1 MALCCN
7 GNKPHLGFDC
17 TMTSRGK
24 SQTFSLFSIDLPDE
38 SKTSCFLGIVAF
50 ENVRAKPG
58 CFFACESYAMPSW
71 TSSLV
76 RSVWKATQTKYKSKE
91 VPRGNH
97 GRYIIYVY
105 IINILY
111 YIYICMYIYNV
122 YIYIIYIYVLYM
134 YICVYTYMCINIYIY
149 IILYIICFF
158 FYHAPRAGTLQLSET
173 LGRLIIYYIL
183 YIIYYIL
190 YIIYYILYI
199 IYIHRLW

>member
-71 TSSLV
+71 TSSLA

-105 IINILY
+105 IINIY
-111 YIYICMYIYNV
+111 YIYIMC
-122 YIYIIYIYVLYM
+122 IYILYYICIYVCIH
-134 YICVYTYMCINIYIY
+134 ICIYIY
-149 IILYIICFF
+149 IY
-158 FYHAPRAGTLQLSET
+158 
-173 LGRLIIYYIL
+173 
-183 YIIYYIL
+183 

-199 IYIHRLW
+199 IYIIYIHRLW